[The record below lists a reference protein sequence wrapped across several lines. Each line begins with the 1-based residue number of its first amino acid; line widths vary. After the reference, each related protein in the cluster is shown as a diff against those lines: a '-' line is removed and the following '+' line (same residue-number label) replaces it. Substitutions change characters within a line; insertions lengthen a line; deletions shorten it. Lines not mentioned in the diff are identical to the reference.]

1 MVNFIELSNASIK
14 SYKEAHTSEYD
25 FYKETLFVAISEDDK
40 VSCAYDSKIL
50 DGANKCFLI
59 HRRSAIA
66 ITNWNSW
73 YKIEF
78 INQNGI
84 NNGGILENDCLIDID
99 FQGRWA
105 NQVLKL
111 SHGNDVIFSCI
122 PPFERHMQEVW
133 DAYCKTFNKE
143 KDIVSQLKEE
153 VAQKEEKIN
162 ELVNQVSQYKSLFEK
177 IKETIQEFGE

>member
-1 MVNFIELSNASIK
+1 M
-14 SYKEAHTSEYD
+14 
-25 FYKETLFVAISEDDK
+25 
-40 VSCAYDSKIL
+40 
-50 DGANKCFLI
+50 
-59 HRRSAIA
+59 
-66 ITNWNSW
+66 
-73 YKIEF
+73 
-78 INQNGI
+78 
-84 NNGGILENDCLIDID
+84 
-99 FQGRWA
+99 
-105 NQVLKL
+105 KL